1 MITEKEKALK
11 LAEISKKIYDK
22 EIQISEMKEELKE
35 LLDDYGYVLD
45 TETID
50 GGEDE

>member
-1 MITEKEKALK
+1 MTEKEKELK
-11 LAEISKKIYDK
+11 LTEISKKIHDK
-22 EIQISEMKEELKE
+22 EIEIAEAKEELKE
-35 LLDDYGYVLD
+35 LHDQYGYVLD